1 MSASTNTNHLT
12 MSAISNIVLS
22 DQVQL
27 DALVQVVTKESD
39 RIWKRWK
46 IADGLKRSDR
56 KPLEKRIKAL
66 AEIRSNIQKLQA
78 SIYDTETVPH
88 L

>member
-1 MSASTNTNHLT
+1 MSKSDHFT

-22 DQVQL
+22 DQDQL
-27 DALVQVVTKESD
+27 DALVQIVTKETD

-66 AEIRSNIQKLQA
+66 VEIRSNIQKLQA
-78 SIYDTETVPH
+78 SLWDTETVPH